1 MESFYDSLSETQLK
15 RTCRSLGISTRRNS
29 SKHEMIQKLQEL
41 IHPLE
46 RKNTASVTTTVTS
59 PPQPLKRTVSMNSF
73 SIKCLRKRKKDYDRV
88 IRAILKLQRWWRMH
102 KKPTFANDTDFA
114 TLEPI
119 TGKPFCLIEETRH
132 VYQFNPLN
140 LANYFLKEGNFI
152 NPYTRNPVNLV
163 ELRRLDCMVQR
174 IDPTFVSL
182 CEEQHRITRQ
192 RAQEREHVRVCT
204 MLHQEC
210 TQLIAQAIVL
220 IRRTRPN
227 NSANIMF
234 QIEHT
239 ILPHFFDTFRQ
250 LFVFDQ
256 SFSCESI
263 LNILKG
269 MCELWG
275 DTTEMNTR
283 EKSYV
288 LESLIST
295 VYQFITTVIPIM
307 PSVLPE
313 LEQLRPIRV
322 R

>member
-1 MESFYDSLSETQLK
+1 MESFYDNLSEVQLK
-15 RTCRSLGISTRRNS
+15 RTCRSLGISTHRGC
-29 SKHEMIQKLQEL
+29 SKADMLQKIKEL
-41 IHPLE
+41 LHPLE
-46 RKNTASVTTTVTS
+46 IKTLNTDQI
-59 PPQPLKRTVSMNSF
+59 PQPHDLKRTISTIPF
-73 SIKCLRKRKKDYDRV
+73 SSKCLRKRKRDYDKIV
-88 IRAILKLQRWWRMH
+88 NAILKLQRWWRSY
-102 KKPTFANDTDFA
+102 KKFTFSNDTDFA

-119 TGKPFCLIEETRH
+119 QGKPFCLIEETGH
-132 VYQFNPLN
+132 VYQFNPTN
-140 LANYFLKEGNFI
+140 LASYFLKEGNFV
-152 NPYTRNPVNLV
+152 NPYTRKPLNVV
-163 ELRRLDCMVQR
+163 ELRRLDRVIKT
-174 IDPTFVSL
+174 IDPDFVSL
-182 CEEQHRITRQ
+182 REEQTRITQ
-192 RAQEREHVRVCT
+192 ERAQEREHIRVCT
-204 MLHQEC
+204 LLHQEC
-210 TQLIAQAIVL
+210 AQFIAQAIVL

-275 DTTEMNTR
+275 DTDEMNTR
-283 EKSYV
+283 EKSYI
-288 LESLIST
+288 LETLIST

-313 LEQLRPIRV
+313 LEQLRPLRV

>member
-1 MESFYDSLSETQLK
+1 MESFYEKLSETQLR
-15 RTCRSLGISTRRNS
+15 RTCRSLGISTKRGS
-29 SKHEMIQKLQEL
+29 SKNEMIQKLQEL

-46 RKNTASVTTTVTS
+46 TKQFVTPVHTS
-59 PPQPLKRTVSMNSF
+59 PPQPLKRTISMTPLST
-73 SIKCLRKRKKDYDRV
+73 KCLRKRKRDYDK
-88 IRAILKLQRWWRMH
+88 IIKSILKLQRWWRVH
-102 KKPTFANDTDFA
+102 KKPTLANDTDFA

-119 TGKPFCLIEETRH
+119 HGKPFYLIEETRH
-132 VYQFNPLN
+132 VYQFNPMN

-152 NPYTRNPVNLV
+152 NPYTRNPLNLI
-163 ELRRLDCMVQR
+163 ELRRLDHMVKK

-192 RAQEREHVRVCT
+192 RAQEREHIRVCNL
-204 MLHQEC
+204 LHQEC
-210 TQLIAQAIVL
+210 TQLIAQAVVL
-220 IRRTRPN
+220 IRRTRAN

-234 QIEHT
+234 QIENT
-239 ILPHFFDTFRQ
+239 ILPQFFDTFRQ

-275 DTTEMNTR
+275 DATEMNTR

-307 PSVLPE
+307 PTVLPE
-313 LEQLRPIRV
+313 LEQLRPLRV